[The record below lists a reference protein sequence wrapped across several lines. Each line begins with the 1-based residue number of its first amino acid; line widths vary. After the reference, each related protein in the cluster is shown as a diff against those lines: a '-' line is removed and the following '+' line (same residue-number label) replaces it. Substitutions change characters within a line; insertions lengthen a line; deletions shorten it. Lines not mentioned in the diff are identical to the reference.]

1 MNSAKTSSL
10 PVFEEHLSRPQA
22 IERLRTVMKSLT
34 DEENCMC
41 TAAARLGILCGGL
54 TGLTDAEFFRR
65 FGWIAR
71 KRPGTPREEL
81 ERVVSLYHCGRQ
93 QATGAEI
100 CCDVETREHAA
111 CDGWNT
117 FDNRFLEEFY
127 TKLTGHRARI
137 G

>member
-1 MNSAKTSSL
+1 MNTAENPSL
-10 PVFEEHLSRPQA
+10 PVFEEQLSRPQA
-22 IERLRTVMKSLT
+22 IERLRTTMKSLT

-41 TAAARLGILCGGL
+41 TAASRLGIFCQGL
-54 TGLTDAEFFRR
+54 TRLTDAEFRRR

-81 ERVVSLYHCGRQ
+81 ERIVSLYHCGRQ
-93 QATGAEI
+93 WATGSAI

-127 TKLTGHRARI
+127 AKLTGHRARI